1 MSGKRCLRSGCGSSH
16 RASSLSVSL
25 GVSSL
30 RLQGSVDADDAYDT
44 TEFDDVGLDEVQLL
58 LACRAYL
65 IRKHKV
71 EWKEKKRRS
80 EDAASPSNQLGY
92 FWPDPNDLLYL
103 REDPDPYHLDYNET
117 YGEYYG
123 FKRNS
128 VRFLASD
135 DTTYS
140 GKNYE
145 LESDAVVE
153 ERPSTSNNPF
163 STNPL
168 SASEETQKRSVAKLK
183 LFNDSKWKK
192 NWYASRWKGRVT
204 TDHEKRR
211 QKQLKLMDRIPNS
224 VLELSES
231 LSDDEV
237 DEALSTYFESNRKKS
252 ASRKN
257 NRQLKQLERKE
268 FRNWRDKVKLA
279 AAEAAVDTSNIASTM
294 RDLAKRTRSE
304 SMLSFNPSIEEMRRL
319 RKKRSE
325 KSTIA
330 YQTRLA
336 NEAITG
342 IPTPK
347 NILTPKSID
356 TEMRNISNE
365 EREEVSPVQAL
376 LHIDQALVHDQLP
389 AADDVR
395 IILKPGRLG
404 RRRDILRKIL
414 SQCFGLRGKCVSV
427 THDGVHKSDEL
438 LFTTKCTIQQLGSF
452 VLKKLNE
459 E

>member
-1 MSGKRCLRSGCGSSH
+1 MRYRRQSI
-16 RASSLSVSL
+16 AQL
-25 GVSSL
+25 GVSS
-30 RLQGSVDADDAYDT
+30 
-44 TEFDDVGLDEVQLL
+44 
-58 LACRAYL
+58 
-65 IRKHKV
+65 
-71 EWKEKKRRS
+71 
-80 EDAASPSNQLGY
+80 
-92 FWPDPNDLLYL
+92 DPNDLLYL

-183 LFNDSKWKK
+183 LFNDSTWKK
-192 NWYASRWKGRVT
+192 NWYKSRWKGRVT
-204 TDHEKRR
+204 TDNEKRR
-211 QKQLKLMDRIPNS
+211 QKQIKLMDRIPNS

-237 DEALSTYFESNRKKS
+237 DEAVSTYFESNRKKS
-252 ASRKN
+252 ASRRSNK
-257 NRQLKQLERKE
+257 QLKQLEREE
-268 FRNWRDKVKLA
+268 FRNWRNKVKLA
-279 AAEAAVDTSNIASTM
+279 AEESAVDTSNITSTM

-304 SMLSFNPSIEEMRRL
+304 SMLSFNPSNEVMKRL

-342 IPTPK
+342 IPK
-347 NILTPKSID
+347 NILTPKTLD
-356 TEMRNISNE
+356 TETRNISNE
-365 EREEVSPVQAL
+365 KREEVSPVQAL
-376 LHIDQALVHDQLP
+376 LHIDQALVHDQIP

-414 SQCFGLRGKCVSV
+414 SQCFGLRGKCVPV
-427 THDGVHKSDEL
+427 AHDESDEL

-452 VLKKLNE
+452 VLKKINE
-459 E
+459 T